1 VNAHRVS
8 VDLSVGWWG
17 GSADQL
23 EAEILEALEGVGGQ
37 RDGETLTVHLDG
49 TAQRRLRREAQMI
62 RNRALVASNGLT
74 MDRAASQVRDVHRY
88 VLRTRSG
95 INHSKSVAH
104 IA

>member
-37 RDGETLTVHLDG
+37 RDGETFTVHLDG